1 MTDGGD
7 GSGEDESQSQSGD
20 ESQSQSSQQQSD
32 RESESSGDRE
42 PSTAEKVVMGLS
54 IGIAVF
60 LFAYAGWQIATPPE
74 AEAPQAAV
82 VETKPL
88 GNDSVAVTV
97 ELRNPRDVGL
107 ISATVQSSCT
117 SPPTQ
122 VSFSFVPASSTR
134 TGTLVCPPGTT
145 DPSASLSS
153 WVHS

>member
-1 MTDGGD
+1 M
-7 GSGEDESQSQSGD
+7 
-20 ESQSQSSQQQSD
+20 
-32 RESESSGDRE
+32 
-42 PSTAEKVVMGLS
+42 AEKVVMVLS
-54 IGIAVF
+54 IGITIF
-60 LFAYAGWQIATPPE
+60 LFAYAGWQITTPPQ
-74 AEAPQAAV
+74 AEIPKATV

-107 ISATVQSSCT
+107 ITATVESSCT

-122 VSFSFVPASSTR
+122 VEFSFVPASSTR
-134 TGTLVCPPGTT
+134 TGTIVCPPGTT